1 MKNQTKAS
9 KAIDAYNAL
18 MNNVLII
25 EGMCNRVNADGKIVE
40 LQGADQTNSQIAD
53 VLDDIHSVLSANHN
67 SGAATYT
74 PATSLY
80 KVFADSYTSNTATSA
95 VEIASLD
102 FSNFL
107 SAGAVKWND
116 ISNETTNNDASFLAD
131 LGALKVQLSQFKD
144 SVSSFIL

>member
-53 VLDDIHSVLSANHN
+53 VLDDIHSVLNANHN
-67 SGAATYT
+67 SGAAVYA
-74 PATSLY
+74 PATALY
-80 KVFADSYTSNTATSA
+80 KVFADSYQSNTATSA
-95 VEIASLD
+95 VEIASLN

-107 SAGAVKWND
+107 AAGAVKWSD
-116 ISNETTNNDASFLAD
+116 ISNETTNNDATFLSN